1 MIIVGIDDTDT
12 IDSPGTNQLAK
23 AIVQKVA
30 TEWRCVRIVRH
41 QLLDDPRVHYTSQ
54 NGSASISFEP
64 RNGASMESLLQ
75 TCRDVML
82 EWYVPGSDPGL
93 CIVAAVPP
101 AITDFGKRCKSQL
114 VSRQDARDMAAQ
126 HGIHLE
132 GLGGTEGGMIG
143 ALAAVGL
150 AATVDDG
157 RIVQLGEWPDDL
169 SGWQSSEV
177 IRARDIDVVEVDTER
192 PIENVMVDVGKHL
205 RPNLRKGRNVVFV
218 RPSESDPAGNV
229 YEAVRLK

>member
-1 MIIVGIDDTDT
+1 MIIIGIDDTDT

-30 TEWRCVRIVRH
+30 DEWRCVRIVRH

-54 NGSASISFEP
+54 NGSASISLEP
-64 RNGASMESLLQ
+64 RNGASMDSLLQ
-75 TCRDVML
+75 TCRNTML

-93 CIVAAVPP
+93 CIVAEVPP
-101 AITDFGKRCKSQL
+101 AITDFGQRCKAQL

-126 HGIHLE
+126 HGVHLE

-150 AATVDDG
+150 AATEDDG

-169 SGWQSSEV
+169 SGLQPSEL

-192 PIENVMVDVGKHL
+192 PIQNAIVDVGKHL
-205 RPNLRKGRNVVFV
+205 RPNLRNGRNVVFV
-218 RPSESDPAGNV
+218 RACESDPVGNI
-229 YEAVRLK
+229 YEAVRFK

>member
-23 AIVQKVA
+23 AIVQRVA
-30 TEWRCVRIVRH
+30 AEWRCVRIVRH
-41 QLLDDPRVHYTSQ
+41 QLLDDPRVPYTSQ

-64 RNGASMESLLQ
+64 RNGASMASLLDM
-75 TCRDVML
+75 CRTVML

-93 CIVAAVPP
+93 CIVADVPP
-101 AITDFGKRCKSQL
+101 AITAFGKRCKTQL
-114 VSRQDARDMAAQ
+114 VSRQDARNTAAE
-126 HGIHLE
+126 HGVHLE

-150 AATVDDG
+150 AATADDG

-169 SGWQSSEV
+169 SGLQPTDA
-177 IRARDIDVVEVDTER
+177 ICARDIDVVEVDSGR
-192 PIENVMVDVGKHL
+192 PVHGVMVDVGKHL
-205 RPNLRKGRNVVFV
+205 RPNLRNGRNVVFV
-218 RPSESDPAGNV
+218 RWNDADQGGNR
-229 YEAVRLK
+229 YEAVRFK